1 MNYVSVTDQMVAAR
15 IGMPW
20 FVVRPEGQ
28 PVPITYSFSYG
39 TPAVDSPTAR
49 AFRRAAI
56 DHLKRINPGRVY
68 SSHVIVSQPTLAQIR
83 GGLTQQAQPV
93 QAVAALAKR
102 VVSAS
107 AKAPSSAIRAF
118 ATRMA
123 ATADTSLDTILVT
136 PTFPQPMYE
145 PLRDLSQDLLLPGLQ
160 NVPADSVLGLETDR
174 RFVESYMV
182 GVNVEMGRELL
193 WRGFPSNQLGT
204 YFDHFWGGGAD
215 IKPLH
220 TWGDRPLADAPS
232 SAPRENF
239 VMLLR
244 SALLRRYPN
253 ALIYLARAV
262 KDPAGKRVPT
272 EDVANEKQPV
282 FAGSVQPD
290 INFFGFAVTPDQAV
304 GSATDPGY
312 YVVIQQHPTEP
323 RFGIDAGVSVGTASH
338 LSIAAGKPAQVP
350 LPPKLTWGFNGAHM
364 AGITRRRPV
373 RLAIH
378 ASNFQSSLSSPPAS
392 RSPAS
397 ILSRPPVTGV
407 VTTPAAT
414 R

>member
-102 VVSAS
+102 VVSAC

-160 NVPADSVLGLETDR
+160 NVPADSVLGLETNR

-182 GVNVEMGRELL
+182 GLNVEMGRELCGAAFRPTSL
-193 WRGFPSNQLGT
+193 APISSFLGRRRGHQAAPYVG
-204 YFDHFWGGGAD
+204 
-215 IKPLH
+215 
-220 TWGDRPLADAPS
+220 RP
-232 SAPRENF
+232 
-239 VMLLR
+239 
-244 SALLRRYPN
+244 
-253 ALIYLARAV
+253 
-262 KDPAGKRVPT
+262 
-272 EDVANEKQPV
+272 
-282 FAGSVQPD
+282 
-290 INFFGFAVTPDQAV
+290 
-304 GSATDPGY
+304 
-312 YVVIQQHPTEP
+312 
-323 RFGIDAGVSVGTASH
+323 
-338 LSIAAGKPAQVP
+338 AAGRAP
-350 LPPKLTWGFNGAHM
+350 
-364 AGITRRRPV
+364 TRRRA
-373 RLAIH
+373 RI
-378 ASNFQSSLSSPPAS
+378 SSRRS
-392 RSPAS
+392 R
-397 ILSRPPVTGV
+397 RRGC
-407 VTTPAAT
+407 AAT
-414 R
+414 PTR

>member
-1 MNYVSVTDQMVAAR
+1 MRRIGRQRGPLTRRMAAQNAPRTATPWVSALADGSASLPVFTWFDLATVGSVSSHTSPPGTVMNYFSVTDQMVAAR
-15 IGMPW
+15 VGMPW

-160 NVPADSVLGLETDR
+160 NVPADSVLGLETNR
-174 RFVESYMV
+174 RFVESYMLVIEWGTTKMEAVRHAV
-182 GVNVEMGRELL
+182 GNAPAVQMKM
-193 WRGFPSNQLGT
+193 RGAVLNKVDFAG
-204 YFDHFWGGGAD
+204 
-215 IKPLH
+215 
-220 TWGDRPLADAPS
+220 
-232 SAPRENF
+232 
-239 VMLLR
+239 
-244 SALLRRYPN
+244 
-253 ALIYLARAV
+253 LARYE
-262 KDPAGKRVPT
+262 PHGKYH
-272 EDVANEKQPV
+272 
-282 FAGSVQPD
+282 
-290 INFFGFAVTPDQAV
+290 
-304 GSATDPGY
+304 Y
-312 YVVIQQHPTEP
+312 YYG
-323 RFGIDAGVSVGTASH
+323 RS
-338 LSIAAGKPAQVP
+338 
-350 LPPKLTWGFNGAHM
+350 
-364 AGITRRRPV
+364 
-373 RLAIH
+373 
-378 ASNFQSSLSSPPAS
+378 SSPPA
-392 RSPAS
+392 R
-397 ILSRPPVTGV
+397 
-407 VTTPAAT
+407 
-414 R
+414 